1 MLTVAA
7 VGAVLS
13 MAIFGNP
20 DKGDYKDMYVLI
32 SRMEL
37 PKFNSMS
44 KGVRKGGVY
53 EGVVNKN
60 IGLTDEFYA
69 KIGSYKALKDKEVK
83 DVYDKYLKI
92 WNDEAKPHLKDN
104 VIFAKEGVGDKCNDP
119 NVREYLEKSK
129 DEVEKH
135 FDSVMKSCIDSLN
148 KLSKSDSAK
157 VRKYSED
164 LKKYYEKMR
173 RYYAQVGTF
182 RRDYLQKYGREPSLP
197 STVSLRP
204 HFGDYEVARKLE
216 DSFSNFK
223 RILEEKANK

>member
-32 SRMEL
+32 LRMEL
-37 PKFNSMS
+37 PKFNNMS
-44 KGVRKGGVY
+44 KGVRKGGGY

-92 WNDEAKPHLKDN
+92 WNDEAKPRLKYN

-119 NVREYLEKSK
+119 NVREYFEKSK
-129 DEVEKH
+129 DEAEKH
-135 FDSVMKSCIDSLN
+135 FDSVMKSCVDSLN
-148 KLSKSDSAK
+148 RLSKTDSVGVK
-157 VRKYSED
+157 KYSED

-182 RRDYLQKYGREPSLP
+182 RRGLFAK
-197 STVSLRP
+197 
-204 HFGDYEVARKLE
+204 
-216 DSFSNFK
+216 
-223 RILEEKANK
+223 I